1 MNGFVNLQL
10 RCPSNLQPAI
20 PTEPIRQLHQQ
31 RRPHRLWR
39 LPQRRP
45 RLVGCTGRFVVEAFQ
60 QRQGVAGGFLL
71 RLDDLQ
77 MRRLAK
83 IRKTAE
89 KLAILTT
96 NKTNYGHF
104 LPIK

>member
-31 RRPHRLWR
+31 RRPHRLRR

-45 RLVGCTGRFVVEAFQ
+45 RWKSTGRFVVEAFQ

-83 IRKTAE
+83 IGKTAE
-89 KLAILTT
+89 KLASNNTQ
-96 NKTNYGHF
+96 NK
-104 LPIK
+104 LDMSCL